1 MMKKFLLIVFFFLF
15 PLTIFSLNCEEIEKW
30 CKKVTKS
37 ECVKMLEDCVKFY
50 EEKIKVLEK
59 EIGKRAGEKKNLTNE
74 IVFLKKQIEKLN
86 YEIQQTNFMLTET
99 NLQIQETEK
108 SIEKT
113 RERLEIEKER
123 LAEILRAI
131 NEAEK
136 KSLIEILISERTL
149 SDFFNN
155 LVYLENLNT
164 KSNEVLSLIKNLKQI
179 LEDQKEA
186 LESEREEAQ
195 KLLQIQILQ
204 KQESEKTKK
213 QKNYLLTLTEAQY
226 QQLLKE
232 KEETEKKAAEI
243 RKRIFELIG
252 VEKAPTFGEAY
263 EIAKW
268 VEKVTG
274 VRPAF
279 LLAVLKIESDLGRN
293 VGQCYLKNTKT
304 GAGIIIKTG
313 QRIKRVMAPGPPYSK
328 RNDVY
333 YFLQITKALGRDW
346 KKTPVS
352 CPMSI
357 GWGGAMGPA
366 QFIPSTWM
374 LYKDKLSTILGRE
387 PNPWSINDAFLAAG
401 LYLAKFGAGK
411 QTPDAEWVAAR
422 AYFTGTPKATYWGNV
437 YAKKVSAQAK
447 SFARDI
453 KILEKTLAQLFLKS
467 RN

>member
-1 MMKKFLLIVFFFLF
+1 MKKVLIFLIFLL
-15 PLTIFSLNCEEIEKW
+15 PLATSGLNCEKIEDY

-37 ECVKMLEDCVKFY
+37 ECVKALEDCVKFY
-50 EEKIKVLEK
+50 EDKIKILEG
-59 EIGKRAGEKKNLTNE
+59 EIGKTAGQRKNLANE
-74 IVFLKKQIEKLN
+74 IAFLRKQIEKLN
-86 YEIQQTNFMLTET
+86 YEIQQTSVMLTET
-99 NLQIQETEK
+99 SLQIEETEK
-108 SIEKT
+108 SIQKT
-113 RERLEIEKER
+113 TERLEVEKER

-131 NEAEK
+131 DEAEK
-136 KSLIEILISERTL
+136 KSFVEILLSEKTL

-164 KSNEVLSLIKNLKQI
+164 KSNEVLSLIKNLKQV

-195 KLLQIQILQ
+195 KLLQIQTLQ

-213 QKNYLLTLTEAQY
+213 QKDYLLTLTEAQY
-226 QQLLKE
+226 QQLLRE

-252 VEKAPTFGEAY
+252 IEKAPTFGEAY

-279 LLAVLKIESDLGRN
+279 LLAVLTQESNLGKN
-293 VGQCYLKNTKT
+293 VGQCYLTNKKT
-304 GAGIIIKTG
+304 GAGIRITTG
-313 QRIKRVMAPGPPYSK
+313 QTLQRVMAPGPPYSR
-328 RNDVY
+328 RNDVA
-333 YFLQITKALGRDW
+333 YFLQITKELGKDW

-352 CPMSI
+352 CPMSF

-374 LYKDKLSTILGRE
+374 LYKDRLSSILGRT
-387 PNPWSINDAFLAAG
+387 PNPWSVQDAFLAAG
-401 LYLAKFGAGK
+401 LYLAKYGASK
-411 QTPDAEWVAAR
+411 KTPEAEWRAALI
-422 AYFTGTPKATYWGNV
+422 YFAGSSNSRYSW
-437 YAKKVSAQAK
+437 YAKRV
-447 SFARDI
+447 FAYSRQYEKYI
-453 KILEKTLAQLFLKS
+453 EILEKSLTRVFLKELKL
-467 RN
+467 